1 MAARAGDSRAVP
13 CSRPHPRANINREL
27 TLGLVQRTGHFR
39 TTGMITL
46 FDHHLLDKKRP
57 DSAPM
62 KISLATELKILET
75 PPRASDFVRRTKY
88 SVP

>member
-1 MAARAGDSRAVP
+1 MAARAGDSPSPAP
-13 CSRPHPRANINREL
+13 DLIPAQTLTENLHWDWYNERE
-27 TLGLVQRTGHFR
+27 HFR
-39 TTGMITL
+39 STVMITL
-46 FDHHLLDKKRP
+46 FDHHFLDKKRL

-88 SVP
+88 SVS